1 MDKVKKYYTIVNQL
15 VSEIL
20 TDYQSAK
27 NPIVIQPIIDKENG
41 QFLLYH
47 NDWRNERRFY
57 GCFLHLS
64 IAKNGKIWVQHD
76 GTDLI
81 IAEQLLERGVLP
93 EDLVLGFRAPI
104 VRADMGLSV
113 A

>member
-1 MDKVKKYYTIVNQL
+1 MDKIKKYYTIVNQV
-15 VSEIL
+15 VSEIVE
-20 TDYQSAK
+20 DYKSAT
-27 NPIVIQPIIDKENG
+27 NPIQIQPIIDKENR

-64 IAKNGKIWVQHD
+64 ISPTGKVWVQHD

-81 IAEQLLERGVLP
+81 IAEQLLERGIAP

-104 VRADMGLSV
+104 VRADMGLAV

>member
-1 MDKVKKYYTIVNQL
+1 MDKIKKYNSIVNQV
-15 VSEIL
+15 VSEIVA
-20 TDYQSAK
+20 DYRGSK
-27 NPIVIQPIIDKENG
+27 NPIQIEQIIDKENG

-64 IAKNGKIWVQHD
+64 ISPTGKVWVQHD

-81 IAEQLLERGVLP
+81 IAEQLLALGVAP

-104 VRADMGLSV
+104 VRADMGLAV